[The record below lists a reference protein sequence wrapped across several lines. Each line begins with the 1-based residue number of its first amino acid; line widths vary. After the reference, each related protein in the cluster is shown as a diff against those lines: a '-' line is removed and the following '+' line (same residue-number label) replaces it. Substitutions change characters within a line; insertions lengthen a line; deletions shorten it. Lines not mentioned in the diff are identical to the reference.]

1 MLEIPSILLL
11 YNIHKKGVEHIK
23 VEQLH
28 QFDLHKLGILI
39 ITGYDECLMMVI
51 SFVTFSWIQL
61 TGGAQTR
68 SWHIYF

>member
-1 MLEIPSILLL
+1 MLEIPSILPL

-23 VEQLH
+23 VEQRH

-39 ITGYDECLMMVI
+39 ITGYAECLMVK